1 MINNNKRAFEF
12 YRREKQ
18 KLNETQSQKSED
30 QWLLRE
36 RTNNQRLYSIF
47 LSAVSAREL
56 EIRDQPRRERGSVEA
71 GVHSGMAIM
80 GQCFIA
86 VCCCILYWKTSGV
99 GNADLERDR
108 HKHCGWR
115 RPLLGSANVF
125 PFNNL
130 LDRVVKLFGI

>member
-56 EIRDQPRRERGSVEA
+56 EIRDQFVAVYCTGRRVEWAMRTWSETDTNTVVGA
-71 GVHSGMAIM
+71 GR
-80 GQCFIA
+80 
-86 VCCCILYWKTSGV
+86 YWAQQMCSLLTICST
-99 GNADLERDR
+99 
-108 HKHCGWR
+108 GW
-115 RPLLGSANVF
+115 
-125 PFNNL
+125 
-130 LDRVVKLFGI
+130 